1 MKEAHAL
8 PYFSAYDVFII
19 LERKRTDD
27 LRTTDSRDGTIPIN
41 ILHNTLIRIHKFVL
55 ERDVVCGCADR
66 VLTRFTFVMSGYMLC
81 LYVVLI

>member
-27 LRTTDSRDGTIPIN
+27 LRN
-41 ILHNTLIRIHKFVL
+41 IQSQQILEMVQYLSIYYIIH
-55 ERDVVCGCADR
+55 
-66 VLTRFTFVMSGYMLC
+66 S
-81 LYVVLI
+81 